1 MHTPERRTR
10 PDRATAH
17 TVAAGL
23 ILAEQDGRPAAAAF
37 IDRAGVPLRIIGRVV
52 SEPAAQRRPDHR

>member
-1 MHTPERRTR
+1 MHTHERRTR

-37 IDRAGVPLRIIGRVV
+37 MNRAGVPFRVIV
-52 SEPAAQRRPDHR
+52 RVLSEPPHQRRSPPP

>member
-1 MHTPERRTR
+1 MLPPERRTR

-17 TVAAGL
+17 TVTVGL

-37 IDRAGVPLRIIGRVV
+37 MNQAGVPFRAIVRVLSDSAELRRH
-52 SEPAAQRRPDHR
+52 PRP